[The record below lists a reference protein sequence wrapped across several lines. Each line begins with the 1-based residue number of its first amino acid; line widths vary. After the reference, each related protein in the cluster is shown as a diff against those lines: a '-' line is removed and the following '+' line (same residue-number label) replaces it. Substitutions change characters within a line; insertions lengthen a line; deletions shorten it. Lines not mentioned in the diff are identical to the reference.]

1 MDFLLRYGG
10 RQAALRGLADD
21 DLITKVISQTSG
33 FYEQELLTEI
43 FHRAMPGW
51 IFVDAG
57 AHVGNHSVFMGAI
70 LGLEGFS
77 IEQNPE
83 TYKILKGNLAVN
95 QLLGRVQS
103 INAAVG
109 SCAGKAQAIPN
120 SDTHNSGMDRVEIAD
135 NGPIQVIA
143 LDSLK
148 LTRLNLLKIDVE
160 GFELECLKGAR
171 DTIARCTPLIVAEA
185 ISPQDFKAQCQ
196 FLYQFGYAP
205 TRRYNVTPT
214 YMYEKMRC

>member
-1 MDFLLRYGG
+1 LEFLLKYAG
-10 RQAALRGLADD
+10 RQAALRGLADN
-21 DLITKVISQTSG
+21 DLITKVISQTSC

-77 IEQNPE
+77 IEQNARTFE
-83 TYKILKGNLAVN
+83 ILQNNLAAN
-95 QLLGRVQS
+95 QLQNKVKS

-109 SCAGKAQAIPN
+109 RCAGRAREVPN
-120 SDTHNSGMDRVEIAD
+120 AAPHNSGMDKIELAD
-135 NGPIQVIA
+135 DGPIQVIA
-143 LDSLK
+143 LDSLE
-148 LTRLNLLKIDVE
+148 LPRLDFLKIDVE
-160 GFELECLKGAR
+160 GFELECLDGAQK
-171 DTIARCTPLIVAEA
+171 TIARCSPLIVAEA
-185 ISPQDFKAQCQ
+185 IEPRDFEKQRQ
-196 FLYQFGYAP
+196 FLSQFGYTP

-214 YMYEKMRC
+214 YMFEMMR